1 MNQKA
6 LHREMQSFFDSLR
19 REAQEPSL
27 RRGTRTARRGGD
39 LPPAMRDIADNGD
52 SILQQAPLPGEPG
65 CTQKGHRA
73 PIRGRTQMPFVG
85 ALREAPENARAART
99 SLCHPER
106 SEGSQT
112 SVMKQSPGLEILP
125 QSADYQDDTWESRAQ
140 GRRVRLSGL
149 FVNHIPLAVRGC
161 VISADLRPSA
171 CSVKQNSQ
179 QPRVLPGAAG
189 CVDL

>member
-1 MNQKA
+1 
-6 LHREMQSFFDSLR
+6 MQSFFDSLR

-52 SILQQAPLPGEPG
+52 SILQQALLPGEPG

-85 ALREAPENARAART
+85 ALREAPDNARAART

-125 QSADYQDDTWESRAQ
+125 QSADYQDDTWGIKGAGETGSPKRA
-140 GRRVRLSGL
+140 VREPYTLGS
-149 FVNHIPLAVRGC
+149 RGC

-179 QPRVLPGAAG
+179 QPRVLPGAVG